1 MSRFSSVPK
10 SEEIQFSQDLEGDY
24 PHIYQSV
31 RRSQTPGYGFSL
43 FFPFFKKT
51 RLSSA
56 HSNRVGP
63 SPSWYSPFTLWFQHA
78 DFCFNSSE
86 FRCCFFHLLHVLL
99 QKLLPLRCWACAHHL
114 PCLFLLSSHT
124 FVLSFILIYLAR
136 CSDPYIE
143 YFHSG
148 YYIYL
153 RISYPVRWL
162 SRQRHKQLCT
172 GLSLSSLTKWQERT
186 SSETSSSL
194 LMRTCT
200 CLHIN

>member
-1 MSRFSSVPK
+1 MVSVCSS
-10 SEEIQFSQDLEGDY
+10 
-24 PHIYQSV
+24 
-31 RRSQTPGYGFSL
+31 
-43 FFPFFKKT
+43 PFFKYT

-78 DFCFNSSE
+78 DFCLNSSE

-124 FVLSFILIYLAR
+124 FILSFILIYPAR
-136 CSDPYIE
+136 CSDRYFE

-148 YYIYL
+148 YCIYL

-162 SRQRHKQLCT
+162 SRQRYNQLCT
-172 GLSLSSLTKWQERT
+172 GLSLSFLTKWQERT
-186 SSETSSSL
+186 SSEPSSSL
-194 LMRTCT
+194 RMHTCT
-200 CLHIN
+200 CLHIKLINK